1 MTPESSKTTGN
12 PGRSA
17 FGAFLVSIV
26 HKHFFLQS
34 PSSLY
39 ICSHITMQSKAN
51 GRKKMASCSIALLA
65 LVCLFSLSNAHR
77 VLKVKNP
84 SGHEMKMRMEK
95 PMGQG
100 IGIGIG
106 IGEGS
111 DGEGFGE
118 G

>member
-12 PGRSA
+12 PRRSA

-26 HKHFFLQS
+26 HKHFSLQS

-65 LVCLFSLSNAHR
+65 LVCLLSLSNAHR
-77 VLKVKNP
+77 VLKVENP

-106 IGEGS
+106 EGS